1 MTVEAN
7 SKPPI
12 HQRKFEIGL
21 AEALALFSVVA
32 IVLFEFGNELFATPE
47 VF

>member
-12 HQRKFEIGL
+12 HQRKFLIGRWGTTMDS
-21 AEALALFSVVA
+21 ALAITLLLLPF
-32 IVLFEFGNELFATPE
+32 
-47 VF
+47 